1 MHMDTT
7 YHVTVSNKGQLVIP
21 AELRQELGI
30 TKGTRLA
37 VSQEQGRLILQ
48 PITEQFIRGLR
59 GKFKG
64 SKALS
69 YLMSERK
76 KDRF

>member
-1 MHMDTT
+1 MDTT
-7 YHVTVSNKGQLVIP
+7 YHVTVSEKGQLVIP
-21 AELRQELGI
+21 AELREELGI

-37 VSQEQGRLILQ
+37 VSREEGRLILQ
-48 PITEQFIRGLR
+48 PITAKFIRGLR

-69 YLMSERK
+69 FLMSERR

>member
-1 MHMDTT
+1 MFMNTT
-7 YHVTVSNKGQLVIP
+7 YHVVVSEKGQLVIP
-21 AELRQELGI
+21 AELRSELGI
-30 TKGTRLA
+30 TKGTRLV
-37 VSQEQGRLILQ
+37 VSQEEGRLILQ
-48 PITEQFIRGLR
+48 PITAQFIRSLR

-69 YLMSERK
+69 YLLNERK

>member
-1 MHMDTT
+1 MDTT
-7 YHVTVSNKGQLVIP
+7 YHVTVSEKGQLVIP
-21 AELRQELGI
+21 AELRSELGI
-30 TKGTRLA
+30 TKGTRLV
-37 VSQEQGRLILQ
+37 VSREEGRLILQ
-48 PITEQFIRGLR
+48 PITSKFIRSLR

-69 YLMSERK
+69 YLLSERK

>member
-1 MHMDTT
+1 MDTT
-7 YHVTVSNKGQLVIP
+7 YRVTVSEKGQLVIP
-21 AELRQELGI
+21 AELREELGI
-30 TKGTRLA
+30 TKGTKLV
-37 VSQEQGRLILQ
+37 VSREAGRLILQ
-48 PITEQFIRGLR
+48 PITAQFIRSLR

-69 YLMSERK
+69 YLMRERK